1 MWSPHTME
9 YYTAVQMNKNLYQKK
24 KNGCILVLLSIN
36 SLKNQVPWGDI

>member
-24 KNGCILVLLSIN
+24 KMDAS
-36 SLKNQVPWGDI
+36 